1 MGSNTKIQSFCIKLA
16 NLQYLQIISRVVYLN
31 RIQMSSV
38 QEHTVRNR
46 CHLLKYF
53 VLQAWAEITAVL
65 GISCHCEAFRYRR
78 LCLRLLIIRLLVR
91 R

>member
-1 MGSNTKIQSFCIKLA
+1 MILLHKTIFALAFAIQIVSE
-16 NLQYLQIISRVVYLN
+16 VVYLN
-31 RIQMSSV
+31 RIQMSGV

-46 CHLLKYF
+46 CHLLKHF

-65 GISCHCEAFRYRR
+65 GISRHCEAFRYRR
-78 LCLRLLIIRLLVR
+78 LCLWLLIIRLLVGR